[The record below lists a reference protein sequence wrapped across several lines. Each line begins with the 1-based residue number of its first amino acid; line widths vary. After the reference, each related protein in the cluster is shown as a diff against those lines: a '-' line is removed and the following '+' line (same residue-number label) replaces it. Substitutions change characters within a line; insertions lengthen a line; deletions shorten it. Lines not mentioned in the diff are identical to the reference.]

1 MGRMSRPVRC
11 SIKWGSPKSNLGAC
25 LGTLIALSACDRPT
39 APEPRPA
46 EGTALEKHRGLSPP
60 PDVRGK
66 PEQQVTYRIS
76 RGGTLRNVANLYKI
90 HHHEV
95 IELNPSVNPDQE
107 LEPATEVVVFKDLG
121 RPSESVGLPHDGRIL
136 NAIPMPDGPGR
147 KITAERWKT
156 WGTRDTVEQLD
167 RVLRRWSE
175 LEPKAPPIL
184 VGNLSAREGG
194 SLAPHKSHQSGR
206 DVDLSYV
213 AKWNGTDP
221 VTWQRVNAENL
232 NLELTWRL
240 LKLLTQ
246 ESRVEVIYM
255 DRSLQKLLWDH
266 ARRHGTIRKARL
278 PHWLE
283 VAGSEEALIRHVAG
297 HKDHFHVR
305 FACPTDSR
313 RCKS

>member
-1 MGRMSRPVRC
+1 MSRPVRC
-11 SIKWGSPKSNLGAC
+11 STNWGSPKGNAWAL
-25 LGTLIALSACDRPT
+25 LGTILVLSACEELT
-39 APEPRPA
+39 APDPVDD
-46 EGTALEKHRGLSPP
+46 TALERRREPATTP
-60 PDVRGK
+60 AIPRTPDQR
-66 PEQQVTYRIS
+66 VTYRIS

-95 IELNPSVNPDQE
+95 IELNPALNPDQD
-107 LEPATEVVVFKDLG
+107 LEPATEVVVFEDLG
-121 RPSESVGLPHDGRIL
+121 QPSESIGLPHDGRIV
-136 NAIPMPDGPGR
+136 NALPMLDGPGR

-156 WGTRDTVEQLD
+156 WATRATVEQLD

-175 LEPKAPPIL
+175 IEPSAPPVL
-184 VGNLSAREGG
+184 VGNLSARGG
-194 SLAPHKSHQSGR
+194 GTLDPHKSHQSGR

-213 AKWNGTDP
+213 AKWNGKDP
-221 VTWQRVNAENL
+221 VVWQRVNTDSL
-232 NLELTWRL
+232 DVELTWRL

-255 DRSLQKLLWDH
+255 DRGLQKLLLEH
-266 ARRHGTIRKARL
+266 ARRYGTIRKARL

-283 VAGSEEALIRHVAG
+283 VAGSEKALIRHVAG

-305 FACPTDSR
+305 FACPADSR